1 LEFQTIFLQVTTSLN
16 ELLPVLNWFEQLQH
30 TSVPNA
36 DWLRCKTALAE
47 IFTNS
52 VRHAHRDMPPE
63 MPVFLE
69 ASLTDSAIEIKVF
82 DFGAGFNLSEKLLT
96 EEEIDIMALG
106 GRGLDLIDQIADVFT
121 YDKTT
126 DGRNCMRIVKYY
138 VPIS

>member
-1 LEFQTIFLQVTTSLN
+1 LEFQTIFLQVTTSLD
-16 ELLPVLNWFEQLQH
+16 ELLPVLNWFELLPH
-30 TSVPNA
+30 SSVSNA

-63 MPVFLE
+63 TPICLE
-69 ASLTDSAIEIKVF
+69 ASLTDSAIEIEVY
-82 DFGAGFNLSEKLLT
+82 DFGAGFNLSEKLSTL
-96 EEEIDIMALG
+96 EKVDVMALG
-106 GRGLDLIDQIADVFT
+106 GRGLYLIDQIADVFT
-121 YDKTT
+121 YDKTP